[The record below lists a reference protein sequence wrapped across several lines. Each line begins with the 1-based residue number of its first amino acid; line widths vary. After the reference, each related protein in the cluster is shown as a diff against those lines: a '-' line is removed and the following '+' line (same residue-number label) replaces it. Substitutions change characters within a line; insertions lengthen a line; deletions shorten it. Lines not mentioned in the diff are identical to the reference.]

1 MKILYL
7 FFICALFSIYTVAQE
22 NTHVD
27 SNSSALEPVSETLEE
42 LSIFDNDEPLKLT
55 LKYDITSFIRHKTKG
70 EYLDAELRI
79 RFSETDSIVKNIRLK
94 ARGNARREQ
103 CFFPPIYLNFKT
115 DPLTNTE
122 LSGVKKIKLVTHCS
136 TAKSYQD
143 YILKE
148 FLIYKLNNVLMENS
162 LRVKM
167 LDITYID
174 TGKKGRNYHQRG
186 FLIEPLEVLC
196 HRLGATEIN
205 SAIVKGPHIVESEMD
220 VAALFNYMVGNTDW
234 RVRSGHNMKFVKLL
248 TNLSSEVTPVLYDF
262 DLSGLI
268 GASYAIPQEWTRIKT
283 VQEREYLGY
292 CRDSDEAYLN
302 AIKVFTQKKDEVLK
316 TINTFD
322 FLGEK
327 DRKSVYKYIEGF
339 YNLTKKPKVL
349 VGIMKRECRSADF

>member
-1 MKILYL
+1 MLSFVSFTQTNNNK
-7 FFICALFSIYTVAQE
+7 TD
-22 NTHVD
+22 D
-27 SNSSALEPVSETLEE
+27 SAAFEPISETLEE
-42 LSIFDNDEPLKLT
+42 ISIFDNDEPLKLT

-79 RFSETDSIVKNIRLK
+79 RWSETDSIVKNIRLK
-94 ARGNARREQ
+94 ARGKARREQ

-122 LSGVKKIKLVTHCS
+122 LNGVKKIKLVTHCS
-136 TAKSYQD
+136 TVKSYQN

-148 FLIYKLNNVLMENS
+148 FLIYKLGNVLMENS

-174 TGKKGRNYHQRG
+174 TGKRGRNYYQRG

-234 RVRSGHNMKFVKLL
+234 RVRSGHNMKFIKLH
-248 TNLSSEVTPVLYDF
+248 TNLSSEITPVLYDF

-283 VQEREYLGY
+283 VEEREYLGY

-302 AIKVFTQKKDEVLK
+302 AIKIFTHKKDEVLK
-316 TINTFD
+316 TIDTFD

-327 DRKSVYKYIEGF
+327 NRKGVYKYIEKF
-339 YNLTKKPKVL
+339 YDLTNKPKVL